1 MKTPNLKPCPFCGGK
16 ANWLLEKT
24 VANGLSN
31 VQIAMPEP
39 KAGAIMIAKV
49 EMKSMRTVYTMSAS
63 PTNALSAI
71 GGMNISPKEMR
82 CAAAWIPETD
92 T

>member
-49 EMKSMRTVYTMSAS
+49 EMKSTKASCGALKMRPMLGT
-63 PTNALSAI
+63 
-71 GGMNISPKEMR
+71 GG
-82 CAAAWIPETD
+82 
-92 T
+92 